1 MAKITTN
8 PVKLKYSKPVKKL
21 GSNRYKGRE
30 SGRQEDEM
38 YNIQT
43 RDLSKSYDGDI
54 LQKRI
59 AIYRH
64 WFNFV
69 VLAKELQDQDATI
82 IFRKKEHKIEIDE
95 SMYEGWGLDTIK
107 SKKFNT
113 WFFKE
118 NHRALFLQDISRVL
132 TTKDKVSN
140 SEDKVTIEFDANR
153 RLADVIKDLR
163 KINNEQNLF
172 KNESDGMKSKFTITG
187 RVIEHTLQ
195 NRYNAL
201 VLRLQGKLSNKEI
214 VTHEM
219 RYIRPTSQKTID
231 GYSTQVEHRDDLAL
245 QESQKRT
252 TKYQV
257 EHSSESYVGRI
268 IEPNYAITMFDL
280 LTGTNKSWG
289 AFQILLSVCDGYFL
303 KHPTKTYD

>member
-43 RDLSKSYDGDI
+43 RDLSKSFDGDI

-64 WFNFV
+64 WFNFI
-69 VLAKELQDQDATI
+69 VLAKELQDQDAVI
-82 IFRKKEHKIEIDE
+82 IFRKKEHKIQIDE
-95 SMYEGWGLDTIK
+95 SMYEDWGLDKIK
-107 SKKFNT
+107 SKKFND

-172 KNESDGMKSKFTITG
+172 KNESDGMKSKFTISG

-219 RYIRPTSQKTID
+219 KYIRPTSQKTID

-245 QESQKRT
+245 KESQKRI

-257 EHSSESYVGRI
+257 DHSAESYVGRI

>member
-30 SGRQEDEM
+30 AGRQEDEM

-69 VLAKELQDQDATI
+69 VLAKELQDQDAVI
-82 IFRKKEHKIEIDE
+82 IFRKKEHKIQIDE
-95 SMYEGWGLDTIK
+95 SMYEDWGLDKIK
-107 SKKFNT
+107 SKKFND

-219 RYIRPTSQKTID
+219 KYIRPTSQKTID

-245 QESQKRT
+245 KESQKRI

-257 EHSSESYVGRI
+257 DHSAESYVGRI

>member
-64 WFNFV
+64 FFNFV

-82 IFRKKEHKIEIDE
+82 IFRKKEHKIQIDE
-95 SMYEGWGLDTIK
+95 SMYEGWGLDKIK
-107 SKKFNT
+107 SKKFND

-132 TTKDKVSN
+132 TTKDKVSS

-172 KNESDGMKSKFTITG
+172 KNESDGMKSKFTISG

-219 RYIRPTSQKTID
+219 KYIRPTSQKTID

>member
-30 SGRQEDEM
+30 AGRQEDEM

-69 VLAKELQDQDATI
+69 VLAKELQDQDAVI
-82 IFRKKEHKIEIDE
+82 IFRKKEHKIQIDE
-95 SMYEGWGLDTIK
+95 SMYEDWGLDKIK
-107 SKKFNT
+107 SKKFND

-245 QESQKRT
+245 KESQKRI

-257 EHSSESYVGRI
+257 DHSAESYVGRI

>member
-30 SGRQEDEM
+30 AGRQEDEM

-82 IFRKKEHKIEIDE
+82 IFRKKEHKIQIDE
-95 SMYEGWGLDTIK
+95 SMYEGWGLDKIK
-107 SKKFNT
+107 SKKFND

-132 TTKDKVSN
+132 TTKDKVSS

-172 KNESDGMKSKFTITG
+172 KNESDGMKSKFTISG

-219 RYIRPTSQKTID
+219 KYIRPTSQKTID

>member
-30 SGRQEDEM
+30 AGRQEDEM

-64 WFNFV
+64 FFNFV

-82 IFRKKEHKIEIDE
+82 IFRKKEHKIQIDE
-95 SMYEGWGLDTIK
+95 SMYEGWGLDKIK
-107 SKKFNT
+107 SKKFND

-132 TTKDKVSN
+132 TTKDKVSS

-172 KNESDGMKSKFTITG
+172 KNESDGMKSKFTISG

-219 RYIRPTSQKTID
+219 KYIRPTSQKTID

-245 QESQKRT
+245 KESQKRI

-257 EHSSESYVGRI
+257 DHSAESYVGRI

>member
-30 SGRQEDEM
+30 AGRQEDEM

-64 WFNFV
+64 WFNFI
-69 VLAKELQDQDATI
+69 VLAKELQDQDAVI
-82 IFRKKEHKIEIDE
+82 IFRKKEHKIQIDE
-95 SMYEGWGLDTIK
+95 SMYEDWGLDKIK
-107 SKKFNT
+107 SKKFND

-132 TTKDKVSN
+132 TTKDKVSS

-219 RYIRPTSQKTID
+219 KYIRPTSQKTID

-245 QESQKRT
+245 KESQKRI

-257 EHSSESYVGRI
+257 DHSAESYVGRI

>member
-30 SGRQEDEM
+30 VGRQEDEM

-64 WFNFV
+64 WFNFI
-69 VLAKELQDQDATI
+69 VLAKELQDQDAVI
-82 IFRKKEHKIEIDE
+82 IFRKKEHKIQIDE
-95 SMYEGWGLDTIK
+95 SMYEDWGLDKIK
-107 SKKFNT
+107 SKKFND

-132 TTKDKVSN
+132 TTKDKVSS

-219 RYIRPTSQKTID
+219 KYIRPTSQKTID

-245 QESQKRT
+245 KESQKRI

-257 EHSSESYVGRI
+257 DHSAESYVGRI